1 MPVLELPKTPD
12 QPMHPQTINNRFV
25 DYYRSLGFKYLP
37 GTSLLH
43 PSIPM
48 TFVMSAGLAE
58 VETALDQVGGRSP
71 ENDYVLVQNC
81 FRHFDVDRIGHSDL
95 HLSLFQMPGAFSFG
109 HNRRRPTIKR
119 MWRLLTDEL
128 GINPDRLW
136 ATYFAGGE
144 VAGRHFETDLDTRQA
159 WWDIGLPE
167 DRVIGLGV
175 DHNFWKQG
183 GGIDGQAASRKC
195 GPNTEVFFD
204 RGPELACGPGCKPEC
219 QCERFVEFANS
230 LFIFAEIDAKT
241 GALSLMAEP
250 FTETVIGTERVA
262 MIVENKPT
270 VFDIETVGPLIEC
283 LRAFYAFTQKEAA
296 SFDAS
301 QSERILVDH
310 LRALV
315 FLIADGAPPPG
326 KGGRRRLM
334 RILIRRAL
342 AQMKVLDVDSSR
354 CLPVL
359 FNQAVVLAGNR
370 HPYLE
375 GERDRLLATI
385 ENERRVFERTL
396 SRGYRQLDRLL
407 ARNNG
412 GTLAGGE
419 LVNLVKQFGIPVS
432 LLKVTLARRGL
443 EFKEHEY
450 WTAVEQWRRNALASS
465 VMSR

>member
-1 MPVLELPKTPD
+1 
-12 QPMHPQTINNRFV
+12 MHPQTINERFV
-25 DYYRSLGFKYLP
+25 DYYQSLGFKYLP

-58 VETALDQVGGRSP
+58 VETALAQAGGRSP

-109 HNRRRPTIKR
+109 HNCCRTTTKR
-119 MWRLLTDEL
+119 MWSLLTDEL
-128 GINPDRLW
+128 GIDPDRLW

-144 VAGRHFETDLDTRQA
+144 VAGHHFDADLDTRQT

-183 GGIDGQAASRKC
+183 GGIDGKATSRKC
-195 GPNTEVFFD
+195 GPNTEVFFN
-204 RGPELACGPGCKPEC
+204 RGSELACGPDCQPGC
-219 QCERFVEFANS
+219 QCGRFVEFANS
-230 LFIFAEIDAKT
+230 LFIFAKIDAET

-270 VFDIETVGPLIEC
+270 IFEIETVKPIVEC
-283 LRAFYAFTQKEAA
+283 LRTFYAFTQKEDT
-296 SFDAS
+296 SFDAA

-315 FLIADGAPPPG
+315 YLTADGAPPPG

-342 AQMKVLDVDSSR
+342 AQMKVLDVDPAC

-359 FNQAVVLAGNR
+359 LSQVVALAGNR
-370 HPYLE
+370 HPDLE
-375 GERDRLLATI
+375 DGRNGLLAYM
-385 ENERRVFERTL
+385 ENERRVFEHTL

-412 GTLAGGE
+412 ATLAGGE
-419 LVNLVKQFGIPVS
+419 LVSLVKQFGIPVS
-432 LLKVTLARRGL
+432 LLKVTMARRGI

-450 WTAVEQWRRNALASS
+450 WRAVEQWRRKVPASS